1 MSLSIIVP
9 TYNSEKFLNIF
20 LSSVTEQNLDLHFEV
35 IIVDN
40 NSTDNTKEMVNR
52 FINNNHNISVKHLFY
67 SNKQS
72 SYAARNFGIQHSSFE
87 NLVFTDADCIL
98 ADDYVDQIF
107 KLIQKKEYEN
117 TAFGGNIEL
126 TIEDSDNVWEHYDTI
141 HLNNERTI
149 LSQGGIATA
158 NLIVSKTNFYKVGE
172 FQEIASGAD
181 FGWSQRAK
189 KCSIKLSYTPKIKVC
204 HPTRKTLKDHC
215 IKMKRIGRG
224 AGQRAKERNN
234 IKIYVVLLYLLKFL
248 NFKTNI
254 MYSKLLLRHLKP
266 IKVFLFNFLFFR
278 IRYCQLRG
286 VIIGLWKN

>member
-9 TYNSEKFLNIF
+9 TYNSENLLNIF

-40 NSTDNTKEMVNR
+40 NSTDNTKELVNR
-52 FINNNHNISVKHLFY
+52 FIKNNHNIYVKYLFY

-72 SYAARNFGIQHSSFE
+72 SYAARNYGIQHSSFE
-87 NLVFTDADCIL
+87 NLAFTDADCIL

-107 KLIQKKEYEN
+107 ELIQTKEYEN

-126 TIEDSDNVWEHYDTI
+126 TIEDNDNVWEHFDAVF

-158 NLIVSKTNFYKVGE
+158 NLIVSKTTFFKVGE
-172 FQEIASGAD
+172 FQEITSGGD
-181 FGWSQRAK
+181 YRWSQRAK
-189 KCSIKLSYTPKIKVC
+189 KRSIKLSYTPKIKVC

-224 AGQRAKERNN
+224 AGERAKERNN
-234 IKIYVVLLYLLKFL
+234 IKILVVLLYLK
-248 NFKTNI
+248 I
-254 MYSKLLLRHLKP
+254 S
-266 IKVFLFNFLFFR
+266 
-278 IRYCQLRG
+278 
-286 VIIGLWKN
+286 